1 MIAKMSCEVEAQGEV
16 AIDWAAVAKALG
28 VSLDTL
34 PTVASAIR
42 RTVDPADMVSAVR
55 PMPGNLAEG
64 YALTDSEWAIVEPL
78 IPRGPG
84 GGGKQDKAFLNA
96 CLYRQRVKGNGREW
110 ASSPEAATI
119 PLKSLQGRF
128 LRWCMNGWWEALAAA
143 LEAAALSEERKRD
156 FRGIGA
162 ESTNRRAKVLAR
174 RKS

>member
-1 MIAKMSCEVEAQGEV
+1 MIAKMSCGVEVQGEAAV
-16 AIDWAAVAKALG
+16 DWGAVAKALG

-42 RTVDPADMVSAVR
+42 RTVDPAGAVPLAR
-55 PMPGNLAEG
+55 VMPSSLADG
-64 YALTDSEWAIVEPL
+64 YALTDEEWAIVEPL

-84 GGGKQDKAFLNA
+84 GGGKQDRAFLNA
-96 CLYRQRVKGNGREW
+96 CLYRQRVKGSGREW

-128 LRWCMNGWWEALAAA
+128 LRWCMNRWWEPLAAA
-143 LEAAALSEERKRD
+143 LEAEALSEQRKRD

-162 ESTNRRAKVLAR
+162 ESTDRRAKVLAL